1 MDAKPRSDARIRA
14 IKKYNDKLATE
25 KTRLQ
30 IWLNPLERQQIQDA
44 AAAAGLSVA
53 AYVRKQCLPDQQST
67 TADDGGTK

>member
-30 IWLNPLERQQIQDA
+30 IWLDPLERQQIQAA

-53 AYVRKQCLPDQQST
+53 AYVKKQCLPDQQST
-67 TADDGGTK
+67 TADDGGTE